1 MLGRHRLCRR
11 TLVSVA
17 PLAGTPLRAQKD
29 LNWRG
34 ESLLESPPMPDSPV
48 PVATPLAIETPSTG
62 TGDDLEARVVV
73 HNCDCHTYQQ
83 VIALFCQCI
92 PGMTPSKAFELAWK
106 IDHQGEAVVFTGG
119 LKQAEEIAGKLAG
132 GGLRVT
138 VQ

>member
-1 MLGRHRLCRR
+1 MSMNTGEKRLPRFAR
-11 TLVSVA
+11 SLRFDVEKGFQSKPPTL
-17 PLAGTPLRAQKD
+17 L
-29 LNWRG
+29 
-34 ESLLESPPMPDSPV
+34 ESLLMADTPS
-48 PVATPLAIETPSTG
+48 PVATPLATETPSTG
-62 TGDDLEARVVV
+62 TGDDFEARVVV
-73 HNCDCHTYQQ
+73 YNCDCHTYQQ

-119 LKQAEEIAGKLAG
+119 SKQAEEIAGKLAG